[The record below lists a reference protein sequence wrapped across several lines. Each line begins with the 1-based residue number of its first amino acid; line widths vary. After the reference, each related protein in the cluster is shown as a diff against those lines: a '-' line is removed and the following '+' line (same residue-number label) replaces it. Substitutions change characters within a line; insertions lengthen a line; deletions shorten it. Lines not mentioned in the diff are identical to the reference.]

1 MMEDLG
7 KAKQIWLKDLTK
19 TGTIYKLFLLQHLD
33 VTGSTSPSVIEVQLM

>member
-19 TGTIYKLFLLQHLD
+19 TGTIHKLHLLQHLD
-33 VTGSTSPSVIEVQLM
+33 VSGSTSLSVTEVQLI